1 MAELTPNNAER
12 VIPAKRIESDVHLKV
27 TLKDNGISV
36 AWDTVD
42 IKQICMYAVEQMA
55 FAGHCSF
62 RIDSEDNT
70 LLLVTYPASEQ
81 LYTGDHR
88 IVARIVMDGDECTYD
103 ALALKLVSYTDSDG
117 SVSLEDVEVG
127 IEVEEV
133 DTTIMHEILAACQA
147 ATDAALA
154 AEAAIE
160 AAEAARVEA
169 ESARVT
175 AENARVEAESARV
188 TAENA
193 RASAE
198 VSRQEAEALRVSA
211 ETARANAEA
220 LRVTAENARVEAE
233 NARAAA
239 ETARQEAETARAAAE
254 ALRVS
259 AENSRVSAE
268 SARVAAENS
277 RVSAENA
284 RVSAE
289 NARVSAE
296 NSRQTAETARQEA
309 EALRVAAENAREAA
323 CSQAITDLTNTV
335 NALTLGLFSLIV
347 EDGELKAVYNAEGST
362 FVGGGVS
369 EDGEIYLEFNV

>member
-160 AAEAARVEA
+160 AAEA
-169 ESARVT
+169 
-175 AENARVEAESARV
+175 ARVEAESARV